1 MKFLGLQ
8 IAKCCGTCISA
19 NEKKRDIPEDHAPH
33 YAVAKTERWCSKF
46 KIPTVR
52 EAVCDEWTLCEK
64 RGGAPAVKRAL
75 SQNRRLAKIIKLH
88 ERLEKEPE
96 VFWKRYAFALVDGR
110 VNYRWDGG
118 SFWHLVSCKENAFDD
133 FLFGSDK
140 T

>member
-19 NEKKRDIPEDHAPH
+19 NEKKRDIPGDHAPH
-33 YAVAKTERWCSKF
+33 YTVAKTERWCSKF

-64 RGGAPAVKRAL
+64 RGGEPAVKRAL
-75 SQNRRLAKIIKLH
+75 SQNRRLAEIVKLH
-88 ERLEKEPE
+88 KRLEKEP
-96 VFWKRYAFALVDGR
+96 VIFWRSYAFSLINGR
-110 VNYRWDGG
+110 VNYRWGNG
-118 SFWHLVSCKENAFDD
+118 SVWHQVSCKESAFDE
-133 FLFGSDK
+133 FLFSDTK